1 MVVIILCFFF
11 VFGNCFVANSASEE
25 VICEKNDTLI
35 IETEMQEY
43 QEVYEL
49 YFKSMN
55 KCFLIF
61 KLETQ
66 DGSSIEFGKKI
77 SDGKRKIDCF
87 VIYNG
92 SADGNQFLLF
102 DYQSKIAYI
111 TDIIFANFYPIISSM
126 DESKLQILLV
136 NHERLL
142 YISIC
147 LLSSLCLFVSF
158 TLRQRMCEDI
168 LKFSRISSIYCSV
181 NAPVNVY
188 LSNFEV
194 FTIKS
199 TL

>member
-136 NHERLL
+136 NHDIEQMNATD
-142 YISIC
+142 
-147 LLSSLCLFVSF
+147 
-158 TLRQRMCEDI
+158 TLRITDEYKYIPYNIKYRVVKCPLRILQR
-168 LKFSRISSIYCSV
+168 V
-181 NAPVNVY
+181 NIN
-188 LSNFEV
+188 
-194 FTIKS
+194 
-199 TL
+199 